1 MSLPVWL
8 ENIFNLFQ
16 QIFFSKMI
24 LRAETVVLVLC
35 GGGCFYSVYYCLEKY
50 LEDQSLT
57 NVG

>member
-1 MSLPVWL
+1 MSLTVWL
-8 ENIFNLFQ
+8 VNIFYLFQ
-16 QIFFSKMI
+16 QFYFCKMI